1 MKNSTL
7 LKVVL
12 KNIELTN
19 PIHSRMSS
27 DGIGTLMKAIINR
40 KRYRLYY

>member
-12 KNIELTN
+12 KNIELIN
-19 PIHSRMSS
+19 PVHSRMSS
-27 DGIGTLMKAIINR
+27 DGYGALMKAIINR